1 MKQSKNKIIISI
13 IALAIFLFIVF
24 MVVKKNS
31 RYQKSMKVF
40 YEKYINEDLNEL
52 IIKNKE
58 DSDAVGLILV
68 LAIEGYEDWDKLKLS
83 NNFKKRF
90 RNGKNI
96 ISNVDEYQH
105 FSSGYDVEF
114 GWHKNN
120 SVWITGDK
128 YDNIFNTLKY
138 GDAVSTEFC
147 FEYQVDENNLLDDIK
162 LIRKKDVFS
171 INGERV
177 DGKKEVSYDYLPY
190 YIHKLC
196 NPNNKDVNEY
206 FIDVPFAKNCQVLN
220 KPNIEELG
228 EPQKS
233 YCKIDGENVTL
244 TFDYG
249 TYKKEWDVKYNIDAD
264 FQLDYLEFLEV

>member
-1 MKQSKNKIIISI
+1 MNQKKINTIISI
-13 IALAIFLFIVF
+13 IVVVICIFIAFL
-24 MVVKKNS
+24 VVKKNS

-40 YEKYINEDLNEL
+40 YEKYISDDLNEL
-52 IIKNKE
+52 AIKNK
-58 DSDAVGLILV
+58 DDKDAAGLILV

-83 NNFKKRF
+83 DNFKKKF

-105 FSSGYDVEF
+105 LSSGYDIEF
-114 GWHKNN
+114 GWHKKNT
-120 SVWITGDK
+120 VWIIGDK

-138 GDAVSTEFC
+138 GDAVSTEFY
-147 FEYQVDENNLLDDIK
+147 FEYQVDDNNLLDDIK

-190 YIHKLC
+190 YIHKFC
-196 NPNNKDVNEY
+196 NPNNKDINEY
-206 FIDVPFAKNCQVLN
+206 FNDIPFAKNYQVLN

-233 YCKIDGENVTL
+233 DCKIDGEKVTL

-249 TYKKEWDVKYNIDAD
+249 TYKKEWDVNYNIDTD
-264 FQLDYLEFLEV
+264 YQLDYLEFVEI